1 MKEPLRNGLKG
12 GNDMIEK
19 KDLDYVASLAK
30 LKLREEDEE
39 KIREKFS
46 LVLDYVGMLNR
57 LDIQEVE
64 PLINVNGMSN
74 VMREDKAGE
83 SMDRETLLNNAP
95 DKMYGCIKVSKI
107 IE

>member
-1 MKEPLRNGLKG
+1 GLKG

-19 KDLDYVASLAK
+19 NELQYVASLAR

-39 KIREKFS
+39 KVREKFS
-46 LVLDYVGMLNR
+46 MVLDYVGMLNE
-57 LDIQEVE
+57 LDIEDVE
-64 PLINVNGMSN
+64 PLISINEVSN
-74 VMREDKAGE
+74 VMREDEIRE
-83 SMDRETLLNNAP
+83 SMSRETLLANAP

>member
-1 MKEPLRNGLKG
+1 
-12 GNDMIEK
+12 MIEK
-19 KDLDYVASLAK
+19 KDLEYVASLAK

-39 KIREKFS
+39 KVREKFS
-46 LVLDYVGMLNR
+46 QVLEYVSMLNR
-57 LDIQEVE
+57 LDIDDVE

-74 VMREDKAGE
+74 VMRDDRAGE
-83 SMDRETLLNNAP
+83 SMDRETLLANAP